1 MRENGDGGGDRDS
14 DGDGFKVGFGVLMVE
29 DERNCGRAMVE
40 YGWMERGWEK
50 GIMREILIWLV
61 EREWVRIDGHFFL
74 DEGFNY
80 VDEVNEGEWSFLKRL
95 IEIEGDEWKRDIW
108 E

>member
-40 YGWMERGWEK
+40 YGWMERG
-50 GIMREILIWLV
+50 
-61 EREWVRIDGHFFL
+61 
-74 DEGFNY
+74 
-80 VDEVNEGEWSFLKRL
+80 
-95 IEIEGDEWKRDIW
+95 
-108 E
+108 